1 MSRVTRGDKKQ
12 KRRDDILEQTKG
24 FRGTRRK
31 NYKTAKVALEKALL
45 YAYRDR
51 RTRKRDFRR
60 LWNIRI
66 NAGCREYGLN
76 YSRFISL
83 LKENNIVLNRKMLA
97 DLSIQ
102 HPDVFKEIINTV
114 KNK

>member
-1 MSRVTRGDKKQ
+1 MSRVKRGNKKVD
-12 KRRDDILEQTKG
+12 RREGILKLTKG

-51 RTRKRDFRR
+51 RNKKRDFRR

-66 NAGCREYGLN
+66 NAGCREHGVT
-76 YSRFISL
+76 YSRFISM
-83 LKENNIVLNRKMLA
+83 LKKNDVILNRKMLA
-97 DLSIQ
+97 DLSVQ
-102 HPDVFKEIINTV
+102 HPDVFKEIIKKV
-114 KNK
+114 SG

>member
-1 MSRVTRGDKKQ
+1 MSRVKRGNKKE
-12 KRRDDILEQTKG
+12 KRRNDILAQTKG

-66 NAGCREYGLN
+66 NAGCREHGLT
-76 YSRFISL
+76 YSRFINL
-83 LKENNIVLNRKMLA
+83 LKVNNIILNRKMLA
-97 DLSIQ
+97 DLSVQ
-102 HPDVFKEIINTV
+102 HPDVFKEIINKV
-114 KNK
+114 QG

>member
-1 MSRVTRGDKKQ
+1 MSRVKRGDRKVS
-12 KRRDDILEQTKG
+12 RRENILESTRG

-51 RTRKRDFRR
+51 RNRKRDFRR

-66 NAGCREYGLN
+66 NAGCRQNGLT
-76 YSRFISL
+76 YSRFIHM
-83 LKENNIVLNRKMLA
+83 LKKEDILLNRKMLA
-97 DLSIQ
+97 DLSVQ
-102 HPDVFKEIINTV
+102 HPDVFKEII
-114 KNK
+114 KKLSG